1 MQDSINDIREDIS
14 GLAQIKRDKMKTKI
28 MKRKRLLRKYN
39 KEEEENLDQV
49 IEELKQKISAKI
61 QFS

>member
-14 GLAQIKRDKMKTKI
+14 GLAQIKRDKMKAKI

>member
-1 MQDSINDIREDIS
+1 MQESINDIREDIS

>member
-1 MQDSINDIREDIS
+1 MQESINDIREDIS
-14 GLAQIKRDKMKTKI
+14 GFAQIKRDKMKTKI